1 MPDVRSLHHGFIFPN
16 IQKIRVHF
24 YTCVCG
30 LSETALRPVS
40 SKYQILIRIE
50 GSQGQ
55 VGYRLKMG
63 GKLRID
69 SNRTPHLRPVTY
81 PNALSL
87 KGNSQ
92 RNGLVRHI
100 IALLSGNTEN

>member
-55 VGYRLKMG
+55 V
-63 GKLRID
+63 
-69 SNRTPHLRPVTY
+69 
-81 PNALSL
+81 
-87 KGNSQ
+87 
-92 RNGLVRHI
+92 
-100 IALLSGNTEN
+100 